1 MLICHHEDEAM
12 EQLQIVHV
20 IERTLEKDVVAERA
34 RGHHRNQCSECLD
47 RSYAHQLFLVHVAA
61 LVE

>member
-1 MLICHHEDEAM
+1 M